1 MERVTRSEAARE
13 LGLDKA
19 TVTRW
24 VQKNPALLDE
34 GGLVDV
40 EALRAHR
47 ETVINPKLQTR
58 GPTVPRAA
66 ARTAPALTAAGVG
79 AAVPAGPTMNDHRA
93 RSEAAKA
100 EVAELDL
107 AERLGRTLRREEVEA
122 AVVHAADILSQK
134 AGQMARDRAEALT
147 RIDDV
152 RAMERALED
161 MMRELLEAGA
171 EALTKAAE
179 GDRIASA
186 A

>member
-34 GGLVDV
+34 GGLVNVDD
-40 EALRAHR
+40 LRAHR

-58 GPTVPRAA
+58 GPAVPRAA
-66 ARTAPALTAAGVG
+66 ARTAP
-79 AAVPAGPTMNDHRA
+79 PADRVAPSMNDHRA

-107 AERLGRTLRREEVEA
+107 AERLGRTLRREDVEA
-122 AVVHAADILSQK
+122 AVVHAADILQQT
-134 AGQMARDRAEALT
+134 AGQLARDRAEALT
-147 RIDDV
+147 RVNDV

-161 MMRELLEAGA
+161 MMRDLLDAGA
-171 EALTKAAE
+171 QALTKAAD